1 MKCKINDKGE
11 LLDEKGEPVKI
22 GDEPVIV
29 QDAVTQEKLNSTI
42 KERLDRKEAQ
52 VAKLKE
58 AAEKAPELEEMVRQL
73 EGDIEKSKAELA
85 RAKDE
90 AQEKVASQINSL
102 TKRADTLEQK
112 LKDEQMAR
120 LQDQVEN
127 LILASASESFINPKT
142 DVVPHLL
149 RAHKREPRVEN
160 GKQVEGQF
168 VDTFQVS
175 YKDDKGVDVTE
186 YLPLDKALE
195 VWGKTHSHHM
205 KPINISGSGGG
216 KYDTPTGANPFD
228 PKNPN
233 ITQQHQLIVSNPTLA
248 KQLAAAVGV
257 KLNI

>member
-1 MKCKINDKGE
+1 MKYGMNNKGE
-11 LLDEKGEPVKI
+11 LLNENGEVVKI
-22 GDEPVIV
+22 DDEPVIIR
-29 QDAVTQEKLNSTI
+29 DAVTQETLNNT
-42 KERLDRKEAQ
+42 L
-52 VAKLKE
+52 AKQKDTLRTLKE
-58 AAEKAPELEEMVRQL
+58 AAAKAPELEEMVKQL
-73 EGDIEKSKAELA
+73 TADKEKTEAELA
-85 RAKDE
+85 RAQDA
-90 AQEKVASQINSL
+90 AQEKVATQINGL
-102 TKRADTLEQK
+102 TKKAETLEQK
-112 LKDEQMAR
+112 LKEEQQAR
-120 LQDQVEN
+120 LLDQVEN

-168 VDTFQVS
+168 VDTFQLS

-233 ITQQHQLIVSNPTLA
+233 VTQQHQLIVSNPTLA